1 VEKDVANV
9 QVKNKKNKEQK
20 MSKLYYVTVEYNPET
35 DTFGIGEDM
44 TRRSNPFVWD
54 TDWIIN
60 EEEGLEYVPT
70 EEEVGT
76 IIEVTNRLRNI
87 L

>member
-1 VEKDVANV
+1 MEKDVANV